1 MQPSRSYEPT
11 HSRTMTKKQIK
22 LMCEG
27 DPEPDIVKE
36 GRACLMTLVLFV
48 CAILVVAAVLGA
60 FWLIQQVIMSLC

>member
-1 MQPSRSYEPT
+1 
-11 HSRTMTKKQIK
+11 MTKQERR

-48 CAILVVAAVLGA
+48 CAILVVAAVCGA
-60 FWLIQQVIMSLC
+60 FWLVQKVIMSIC